1 MPLMSRVLISRQ
13 QVGPSRS
20 SVLHN
25 NDIDSVRVYSVRQ
38 EGLVFLPNFMHLP
51 IRGRQKFFDI
61 HLIRRRMLT
70 IQTER
75 GAP

>member
-13 QVGPSRS
+13 QVGPSGS

-25 NDIDSVRVYSVRQ
+25 NNIDSVRVYSVRQ
-38 EGLVFLPNFMHLP
+38 EGIVFLPNCMHLP
-51 IRGRQKFFDI
+51 IRGRQKFLNID
-61 HLIRRRMLT
+61 LNRRRMLT
-70 IQTER
+70 IQTGR